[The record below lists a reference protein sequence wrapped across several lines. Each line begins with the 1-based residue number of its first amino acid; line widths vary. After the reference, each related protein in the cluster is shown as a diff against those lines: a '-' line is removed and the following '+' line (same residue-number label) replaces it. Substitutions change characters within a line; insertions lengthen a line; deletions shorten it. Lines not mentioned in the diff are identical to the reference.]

1 METRPEGREPGEHI
15 VRTYDQELDHLSVV
29 LLEMG
34 GLVIDQVDTAV
45 RAVTEGDQGLAERV
59 IEREKEV
66 NAQDGRLEGLVVKLL
81 ARRQP
86 MGNDL
91 RGALGFL
98 KSGTDLER
106 CGDEADKI
114 ARIAK
119 GTARGDIPP
128 VDGVLAGVVRDMGS
142 LAVRLLTDTLNAL
155 HDGSMELALSVT
167 EGDAILDDQYRA
179 ALRVFHEHLD
189 DDEETRQLITEL
201 VLVVKALERVGDHAK
216 NIARYVI
223 FAVSG
228 KDVRHVSAHV
238 LRHDLHERAQEPG
251 ES

>member
-1 METRPEGREPGEHI
+1 METRPEDRQPGAHT

-45 RAVTEGDQGLAERV
+45 RAVTEADEGLAQRV
-59 IEREKEV
+59 IDREKAV
-66 NAQDGRLEGLVVKLL
+66 NAQDGRLEDLVVKLL

-91 RGALGFL
+91 RAALSYL

-114 ARIAK
+114 ARIA
-119 GTARGDIPP
+119 TRIARGDVPP
-128 VDGVLAGVVRDMGS
+128 VGGLAGVVRAMGD

-155 HDGSMELALSVT
+155 HDGNMELALTVA
-167 EGDAILDDQYRA
+167 EGDAALDDQYRA

-189 DDEETRQLITEL
+189 DDEETRQVVTEL

-223 FAVSG
+223 FAVLG
-228 KDVRHVSAHV
+228 QDVRHVSAKV
-238 LRHDLHERAQEPG
+238 LRDELHERAREPG
-251 ES
+251 GR

>member
-1 METRPEGREPGEHI
+1 
-15 VRTYDQELDHLSVV
+15 
-29 LLEMG
+29 
-34 GLVIDQVDTAV
+34 
-45 RAVTEGDQGLAERV
+45 
-59 IEREKEV
+59 
-66 NAQDGRLEGLVVKLL
+66 
-81 ARRQP
+81 

-91 RGALGFL
+91 RAALSYL

-119 GTARGDIPP
+119 RIARGDIPP
-128 VDGVLAGVVRDMGS
+128 VGGLAEVVEDMGT

-155 HDGSMELALSVT
+155 HDSNMKLALTVA
-167 EGDAILDDQYRA
+167 EGDAALDDQYRA

-189 DDEETRQLITEL
+189 DDEETRQVVTEL

-223 FAVSG
+223 FAVIG
-228 KDVRHVSAHV
+228 RDVRHVSAQV
-238 LRHDLHERAQEPG
+238 LRDELHERSGGPG
-251 ES
+251 EG